1 MAENRSR
8 RVRLFKGLTRLFSG
22 PIMSYRSQSG
32 RPLRKQYF
40 DRYSN
45 VYRSVSGQ
53 MAKRATYN
61 PFGNFS
67 AEAMTNQR
75 RLERYIEYRE
85 MEVEPI
91 LASALDIYADE
102 MTNFSDIRPV
112 LNIKSTNEEI
122 KSVLTNLF
130 SNVLSVENNLREW
143 CRNACK
149 YGDYFLYLDVDE
161 NLGIKGVFYLPET
174 EIERMEGQDMTN
186 PNYVQYQWNAR
197 GLTFEAWQ
205 VAHFRI
211 SGNDQYK
218 PYGTSVLDPARR
230 SWRQYDL
237 MKNHMIAYRVVRSA
251 EKRVFY
257 IDVGQVRPQD
267 VEPFLERVKTSMKR
281 NQIVDQDNGRVD
293 LRYNP
298 LGVEEDIF
306 VAVRGNTNSTRIET
320 LPAGNLTTAV
330 EDIELI
336 KDDLFTAIKIPPSYI
351 SRNKDASEDKTTLA
365 QKDVRFARTIKTKQ
379 ADIVETLTKIARVH
393 LYVLGFRHDDLTS
406 FSLSL
411 NNPSTI
417 SELQELEL
425 LKAKSD
431 TANGLF
437 ENFFSRRWIAEHVFD
452 MSEEEFLRCRREI
465 FSDRKYD
472 AALEATAAAAEGG
485 LGGDLDLGGEG
496 GGDELDLDDLGGEEL
511 AADEPA
517 AEEDDVLLATPPGYR
532 PSPGTRMRKQK
543 PTTKSTQPQAKGKIY
558 NPVATSKNGAEAR
571 KRSYIRSAT
580 PEFGTTRATL
590 PGLEGIASLSRG
602 VFTELGSNYNRDE
615 FRMHDI
621 GKSTKKLL
629 ESLNIE
635 TQSESVKDEETETQ

>member
-8 RVRLFKGLTRLFSG
+8 RISLFKGLTRLFSG

-32 RPLRKQYF
+32 RPLRQQYF

-53 MAKRATYN
+53 NFKRATYN
-61 PFGNFS
+61 PFGGFS

-102 MTNFSDIRPV
+102 MTNFSDLRPV

-130 SNVLSVENNLREW
+130 KNILSVENNLREW
-143 CRNACK
+143 CRNTCK

-161 NLGIKGVFYLPET
+161 TLGITGVFYLPET
-174 EIERMEGQDMTN
+174 EIERMEGEDMTN

-197 GLTFEAWQ
+197 GLTFESWQ
-205 VAHFRI
+205 VAHFRL
-211 SGNDQYK
+211 SGNDQHK

-267 VEPFLERVKTSMKR
+267 VEPFLERVKDSMKR
-281 NQIVDQDNGRVD
+281 NTIVDQDNGRVD

-306 VAVRGNTNSTRIET
+306 VAVRGNTNATRIET

-330 EDIELI
+330 DDVELI

-379 ADIVETLTKIARVH
+379 ADVVEALTKIARVH

-406 FSLSL
+406 FRLSL

-425 LKAKSD
+425 LKAKSE
-431 TANGLF
+431 TASGLA

-452 MSEEEFLRCRREI
+452 LSEEEFLRCRREI
-465 FSDRKYD
+465 FSDKKYD
-472 AALEATAAAAEGG
+472 ADLETTIALAGG
-485 LGGDLDLGGEG
+485 GGGELGGDLDLGDEL
-496 GGDELDLDDLGGEEL
+496 GDELGLDDLGGEEG
-511 AADEPA
+511 A
-517 AEEDDVLLATPPGYR
+517 AEEDDDMLLATPPGYR
-532 PSPGTRMRKQK
+532 PSPGTRMRKQE
-543 PTTKSTQPQAKGKIY
+543 PTAKSTQSQAKGKIY
-558 NPVATSKNGAEAR
+558 NPVAASRNGAEAR
-571 KRSYIRSAT
+571 KRSYAGLAKK
-580 PEFGTTRATL
+580 EMGTTRATL
-590 PGLEGIASLSRG
+590 PGLEGITSLSRG
-602 VFTELGSNYNRDE
+602 VFAELGSNYNRDE
-615 FRMHDI
+615 FHMHDI

-629 ESLNIE
+629 ESLNLE
-635 TQSESVKDEETETQ
+635 PQSESIEDEEIET

>member
-1 MAENRSR
+1 MAENQSNRTNLFR
-8 RVRLFKGLTRLFSG
+8 RLTRLFSG
-22 PIMSYRSQSG
+22 PIISYRSQSG

-45 VYRSVSGQ
+45 IYRSVSGQ
-53 MAKRATYN
+53 KFKRASYN
-61 PFGNFS
+61 PFGNYS
-67 AEAMTNQR
+67 AEAMSNQR

-102 MTNFSDIRPV
+102 MTNFSDLRPV
-112 LNIKSTNEEI
+112 LNIKSSNEEI

-130 SNVLSVENNLREW
+130 YNVLSVENNLREW

-161 NLGIKGVFYLPET
+161 QMGIQGVYYLPET
-174 EIERMEGQDMTN
+174 EIERIEGEDKTN
-186 PNYVQYQWNAR
+186 PNYIQFQWNAR
-197 GLTFEAWQ
+197 GLTFESWQ
-205 VAHFRI
+205 VAHFRV

-251 EKRVFY
+251 EKRVYY

-267 VEPFLERVKTSMKR
+267 VEPFLEKIKTSMKR

-306 VAVRGNTNSTRIET
+306 IAVRGNNNATKIET
-320 LPAGNLTTAV
+320 LPAGNLTTAI

-336 KDDLFTAIKIPPSYI
+336 RDDLFTAIKIPPSYI
-351 SRNKDASEDKTTLA
+351 ARNKDAADDKTTLA

-379 ADIVETLTKIARVH
+379 ADLVETLTKIARVH
-393 LYVLGFRHDDLTS
+393 LYVLGFRNDDLTS
-406 FSLSL
+406 FRLSM

-425 LKAKSD
+425 WKAKSE
-431 TANGLF
+431 TASGLY
-437 ENFFSRRWIAEHVFD
+437 ENFFSRRWIAENIFD
-452 MSEEEFLRCRREI
+452 LSEEEFLRCRREL

-472 AALEATAAAAEGG
+472 AMLEQVATGEAELGG
-485 LGGDLDLGGEG
+485 GDLLGGDLE
-496 GGDELDLDDLGGEEL
+496 DEPADDLDLDALAGDEADL
-511 AADEPA
+511 EP
-517 AEEDDVLLATPPGYR
+517 EEDETLLATPPGYR
-532 PSPGTRMRKQK
+532 QSKRT
-543 PTTKSTQPQAKGKIY
+543 PTAKSLEPQAKGKVY
-558 NPVATSKNGAEAR
+558 RPVASSRNGSQAR
-571 KRSYIRSAT
+571 ARSYVRSAT
-580 PEFGTTRATL
+580 PEMGTTRTTI
-590 PGLEGIASLSRG
+590 PGLEGISSLGRG
-602 VFTELGSNYNRDE
+602 VFTELRPNYSREE
-615 FRMHDI
+615 FRMLDI
-621 GKSTKKLL
+621 GKSTRALL
-629 ESLNIE
+629 ENLNID
-635 TQSESVKDEETETQ
+635 SETEPSDEKNET

>member
-1 MAENRSR
+1 
-8 RVRLFKGLTRLFSG
+8 
-22 PIMSYRSQSG
+22 MSYRSQSG

-53 MAKRATYN
+53 KFKRASYN
-61 PFGNFS
+61 PFGSYS

-102 MTNFSDIRPV
+102 MTNFSDLRPV
-112 LNIKSTNEEI
+112 LNVKSTNEEI

-130 SNVLSVENNLREW
+130 FNILSVENNLREW

-161 NLGIKGVFYLPET
+161 QLGIKSVFYLPET
-174 EIERMEGQDMTN
+174 EIERLEGQDMTN

-197 GLTFEAWQ
+197 GLTFESWQ
-205 VAHFRI
+205 IAHFRI

-267 VEPFLERVKTSMKR
+267 VEPFLERVKSSMKR

-306 VAVRGNTNSTRIET
+306 VAVRGNTNATKIET

-330 EDIELI
+330 EDVELI
-336 KDDLFTAIKIPPSYI
+336 KDDLFTAIKIPPAYI
-351 SRNKDASEDKTTLA
+351 SRNKDAAEDKTTLA

-431 TANGLF
+431 AANGLF

-472 AALEATAAAAEGG
+472 AELEAVAAAAEMA
-485 LGGDLDLGGEG
+485 LGGGDDLG
-496 GGDELDLDDLGGEEL
+496 GGDELDLDDLGGDEP
-511 AADEPA
+511 AGADEPA
-517 AEEDDVLLATPPGYR
+517 AAEEPEDDVLLATPPGYR

-543 PTTKSTQPQAKGKIY
+543 PTAKSTQPQAKGKIY
-558 NPVATSKNGAEAR
+558 NPVAVSKNGAEAR
-571 KRSYIRSAT
+571 GRSYRSLAGQ
-580 PEFGTTRATL
+580 EMGTKRATL
-590 PGLEGIASLSRG
+590 PGLEGIASISRG
-602 VFTELGSNYNRDE
+602 VFTELGSNYNQDE
-615 FRMHDI
+615 FRMHNI
-621 GKSTKKLL
+621 GKSTKRLL

-635 TQSESVKDEETETQ
+635 QQSESVKDEETETQ